1 VADSDVGA
9 KFAREFDSAVPY
21 LAQSVHLFALLNV
34 QLEPLLAKIDL
45 KTRQLPSLFHG
56 DGEGVAVSGIL
67 QRNETRHRRQGG
79 VKT

>member
-1 VADSDVGA
+1 MSAPRLQ
-9 KFAREFDSAVPY
+9 REFCSAVPT
-21 LAQSVHLFALLNV
+21 LHNPVHLFALLNV
-34 QLEPLLAKIDL
+34 QLEPQLAKIEL
-45 KTRQLPSLFHG
+45 KTRQFPSLFDA